1 MATYITI
8 KGMAVEI
15 LDADPSNPVEGQVWY
30 NSSSNVLK
38 GYNGTSNV
46 TFTTSQKNF

>member
-8 KGMAVEI
+8 KGATI
-15 LDADPSNPVEGQVWY
+15 QIIAGDPANPVEGQVWY
-30 NSSSNVLK
+30 NTTTNTLK

-46 TFTTSQKNF
+46 TFTAS

>member
-8 KGMAVEI
+8 KGINIEI
-15 LDADPSNPVEGQVWY
+15 IAGDPANPVEGQVWY
-30 NSSSNVLK
+30 NSTAKTLK

-46 TFTTSQKNF
+46 TFTAT

>member
-8 KGMAVEI
+8 HGATIQVI
-15 LDADPSNPVEGQVWY
+15 AGDPANPAEGQVWY
-30 NSSSNVLK
+30 NSTAGTLK

-46 TFTTSQKNF
+46 TFTAS

>member
-1 MATYITI
+1 MATYIAL
-8 KGMAVEI
+8 KGMAVEV
-15 LDADPSNPVEGQVWY
+15 LSADPSNPTEGQVWY

-46 TFTTSQKNF
+46 TFTNS

>member
-8 KGMAVEI
+8 HGVA
-15 LDADPSNPVEGQVWY
+15 LQSLGADPSNPKAGQVWY
-30 NSSSNVLK
+30 RTDLGTIK

-46 TFTTSQKNF
+46 TFTTS